1 MNSDK
6 KGRPRLEGRVIRAAG
21 GIALLAFLRER
32 GIDGDALV
40 AEVGLPQ
47 EAFAHPD
54 NVVPLIAL
62 GRLFAR
68 SAELAGV
75 PDIGLAVGSRMTF
88 DALGLVG
95 YMMAN
100 AETVGAGLES
110 LRQFLHV
117 NNNAVVPYL
126 LREDGV
132 AVLGYEPFASAYAGS
147 DQLMFGALAIVT
159 NGLRA
164 LCGRAF
170 GLRGVS
176 FAYGSPANPRTFRR
190 FFAAPVTFND
200 TRSAVTFDAAWLDCP
215 IADADPTLRE
225 LIERQVRA
233 MGPPGDE
240 PKATD
245 EIQRVIR
252 TMLLAGA
259 VSEEEAARAFG
270 MSRRTLARR
279 LQDAG
284 SSFQEQLDHARAEA
298 ARFLLQDGGTSI
310 ADVAARLGYAS
321 TASFAR
327 AFARWEGT
335 TPGRWR
341 RDAKAL

>member
-1 MNSDK
+1 MNADR
-6 KGRPRLEGRVIRAAG
+6 KGRPRIEGRVIRAAG

-32 GIDGDALV
+32 GVDGDALV
-40 AEVGLPQ
+40 AEAGLPK

-54 NVVPLIAL
+54 NVVPLVAL

-68 SAELAGV
+68 AAEITGIA
-75 PDIGLAVGSRMTF
+75 DIGLAVGSRMAF

-100 AETVGAGLES
+100 AETVGAGVES

-132 AVLGYEPFASAYAGS
+132 AVLGYEPFGSGYAGS
-147 DQLMFGALAIVT
+147 NHLMFGALAIVT

-164 LCGRAF
+164 LCGPAF
-170 GLRGVS
+170 ELRGVS
-176 FAYGSPANPRTFRR
+176 FAYGAPANPRSFRR

-200 TRSAVTFDAAWLDCP
+200 MRSAVTFDAAWLACP
-215 IADADPTLRE
+215 IADADPALRE

-233 MGPPGDE
+233 MMPPGNAL
-240 PKATD
+240 KATD

-298 ARFLLQDGGTSI
+298 ARLLLQDSHTSI
-310 ADVAARLGYAS
+310 SDIAARLGYAS

-327 AFARWEGT
+327 AFARWEG
-335 TPGRWR
+335 
-341 RDAKAL
+341 KI